1 MAKFDTF
8 FLLKLPLQIIDFLP
22 TKESFSLLTELFYLL
37 SFLIRGVAYSNF
49 YLIYRRGEVKN

>member
-8 FLLKLPLQIIDFLP
+8 FLLKLSLQIIDFLP